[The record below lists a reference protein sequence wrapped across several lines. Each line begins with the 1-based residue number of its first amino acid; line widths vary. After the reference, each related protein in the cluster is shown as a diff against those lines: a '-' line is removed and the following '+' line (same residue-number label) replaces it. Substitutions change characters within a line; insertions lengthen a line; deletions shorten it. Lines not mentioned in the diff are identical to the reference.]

1 MPRFT
6 WSARQ
11 RALGAFPDVQWRN
24 SVHGSFEVPVA
35 VKLLGLPSDGRILV
49 VGCGGGVAFPALV
62 NLCSPSSLTGID
74 IDEDFIAQAEEQ
86 VQRTAIDAELVLG
99 DVQDMPFEDRSF
111 DLVVDFGTAYH
122 VESPALAMGEIGR
135 VLDTGGVLL
144 YEAPLTQFLAHPFRT
159 SGRRLAWKSAP
170 SLAPARNAGLWKTR
184 IKR

>member
-24 SVHGSFEVPVA
+24 SVHGSFEVPIA
-35 VKLLGLPSDGRILV
+35 VKLLRLPSNKRILV

-62 NLCSPSSLTGID
+62 NLCSPSTLTGID

-86 VQRTAIDAELVLG
+86 LRRTAITAELVLG
-99 DVQDMPFEDRSF
+99 DVQDMPFEDASF

-122 VESPALAMGEIGR
+122 VQSPALAMGEIGR

-159 SGRRLAWKSAP
+159 SGRRLAWNSAP
-170 SLAPARNAGLWKTR
+170 SLAPGRNAGLWKTR
-184 IKR
+184 VKH

>member
-24 SVHGSFEVPVA
+24 SVHGSFEVPLA
-35 VKLLGLPSDGRILV
+35 VKLLRLPSDKRILV
-49 VGCGGGVAFPALV
+49 AGCGGGVAFPALV
-62 NLCSPSSLTGID
+62 NLCRPSKLTGID

-86 VQRTAIDAELVLG
+86 VRRTGIPAELVLG
-99 DVQDMPFEDRSF
+99 DIQDMPFEDRSF
-111 DLVVDFGTAYH
+111 DVVVDFGTAYH

-135 VLDTGGVLL
+135 VLDTGGLLL

-159 SGRRLAWKSAP
+159 SGRRLAWKSSP
-170 SLAPARNAGLWKTR
+170 TLEPARNAGLWKTR
-184 IKR
+184 VKT